1 MINRLDIA
9 EEIQRIWDKGTKSMK
24 QHVQTSEKEM
34 EEKSKTTT
42 SSKSWVSQ

>member
-9 EEIQRIWDKGTKSMK
+9 EEIYRIWDKGTKLMK
-24 QHVQTSEKEM
+24 QHGQTSEREM

-42 SSKSWVSQ
+42 SSKS